1 MRVTLTERAIAGL
14 ANEGKGDKR
23 EMTVYTMKAWLLMT
37 AAFLV
42 WALQCAA
49 GHVELDSREQQ
60 LMQMAQRQGP
70 QPAPLPG
77 EAGQP
82 RHPTLLQP
90 PVSIRIETPTTP
102 IPTPPIGGEASS
114 SAQPKE
120 LTSATG
126 EATAGGGEKVPQVT
140 SFPELTRGVGD
151 SRTLLQE

>member
-1 MRVTLTERAIAGL
+1 M
-14 ANEGKGDKR
+14 NGDKK

-42 WALQCAA
+42 WALQCDAW
-49 GHVELDSREQQ
+49 HVELDSREQHPI
-60 LMQMAQRQGP
+60 QMAQRQGP
-70 QPAPLPG
+70 QPVPLPG

-82 RHPTLLQP
+82 RHPGLLQSP
-90 PVSIRIETPTTP
+90 ASIRIETPTTP
-102 IPTPPIGGEASS
+102 SPALPIGGEASPL
-114 SAQPKE
+114 AQPKE
-120 LTSATG
+120 PASSPG